1 MIVQL
6 FICST
11 DDILETFLSEYRQKK
26 RPHSRTTPSQ
36 LDHTPTPGP
45 TNQSTASESQH
56 GKSSTSHLDRR
67 PERVEGEREGGVC
80 FSIPELPIGRE
91 LVLNILT
98 TWGDRFYVGLT
109 GIEIYTAS
117 GEPAKIAQVSLPFQ
131 VQSNLHYE
139 TLIIRISE
147 QHVLK
152 FRLAVAV
159 FCCFLS
165 CYLVLWLLSSI
176 RE

>member
-1 MIVQL
+1 M
-6 FICST
+6 
-11 DDILETFLSEYRQKK
+11 
-26 RPHSRTTPSQ
+26 
-36 LDHTPTPGP
+36 
-45 TNQSTASESQH
+45 
-56 GKSSTSHLDRR
+56 
-67 PERVEGEREGGVC
+67 EGEREGGVC

-152 FRLAVAV
+152 IQTS
-159 FCCFLS
+159 CCSILLF
-165 CYLVLWLLSSI
+165 LVLLPGTMASI
-176 RE
+176 KHKRVVRTIYQ